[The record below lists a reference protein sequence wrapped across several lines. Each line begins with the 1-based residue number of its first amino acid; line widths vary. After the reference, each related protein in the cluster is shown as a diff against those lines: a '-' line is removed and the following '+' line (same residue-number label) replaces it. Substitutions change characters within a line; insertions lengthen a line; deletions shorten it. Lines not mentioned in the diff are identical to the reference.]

1 MKKIVANLAIL
12 TNSSSFT
19 FAKGENANTIWAGII
34 KEQRSL
40 YNSDSLTQ
48 EVLHMMDQQ
57 LMLYIAITWQWRS
70 YTPY

>member
-34 KEQRSL
+34 TTLKS
-40 YNSDSLTQ
+40 
-48 EVLHMMDQQ
+48 
-57 LMLYIAITWQWRS
+57 
-70 YTPY
+70 